1 MAGEWHAWAGL
12 GALDGPEKGAEEAKT
27 APNPAFLSGKPG
39 KACGLQAG
47 LIGHETGLEGRSH
60 RPRLQKYV
68 FVFSR
73 MHSKSSRRIF
83 LILRRVLG
91 LCAMSR
97 YSKYHT
103 TPREAGESER
113 TAENARRIV
122 WSTFDAGRAGRPAGE
137 APGPGP
143 KPVRSPLP
151 GPEVSDRIPIQ
162 TLVREFASTNCKHVY
177 SFLGPYINS
186 CDVVASDRIPSPFP
200 TGLGQL
206 PPITAPL
213 LAQCPSPRQVW
224 SQAGP
229 VPGRH
234 EKRQYGSRR
243 QPRSAGW
250 PNTPPPSGPTH
261 PRPLRH
267 HRHRSE
273 AGP

>member
-1 MAGEWHAWAGL
+1 MEPRRAPRRPKLPRTPPSSPVNRVRHAGCKSASSVMRPTARPAGQTRRSVT
-12 GALDGPEKGAEEAKT
+12 PAKT
-27 APNPAFLSGKPG
+27 AEVCICVLENAF
-39 KACGLQAG
+39 
-47 LIGHETGLEGRSH
+47 E
-60 RPRLQKYV
+60 
-68 FVFSR
+68 
-73 MHSKSSRRIF
+73 SSRRIF

-267 HRHRSE
+267 RRHRSE